1 MSSRD
6 PNSATDT
13 VLPLL
18 TEPLVGSASDRTFSP
33 PTNTKDEIDPQAL
46 LLLREFFLLLDQWDQ
61 QQQSSEGA
69 TT

>member
-1 MSSRD
+1 MSARD
-6 PNSATDT
+6 PNSATET

-18 TEPLVGSASDRTFSP
+18 AEPPVGCVSDTTFSP

-46 LLLREFFLLLDQWDQ
+46 LLLREFFLILDQWDQ

>member
-1 MSSRD
+1 VHLIALFLR
-6 PNSATDT
+6 PQI
-13 VLPLL
+13 L
-18 TEPLVGSASDRTFSP
+18 
-33 PTNTKDEIDPQAL
+33 KDEIDPQAL